1 MALRAFSASCAASHE
16 PFAAVASSRA
26 SKFTVT
32 FGILVS
38 AIAIWIELTIST
50 VCVRDA
56 PVMGRLEMILTVLA
70 VDAPVVPPVPPPPHA
85 PITSARAVMAAAAA
99 VHRLCMQTLLLSGLI
114 GIMARPWRAAS
125 LRRQPRN
132 RASLASRAPC
142 VNEDQRAPLLGSGD
156 ASPRYRCPRSP
167 VHSRR
172 MLCPA
177 PAGLAPDPAVDHAPG
192 SGPRRPFH
200 GESPL

>member
-16 PFAAVASSRA
+16 PFAAVASSSA

-70 VDAPVVPPVPPPPHA
+70 ADAPVVPPVPPPPHA
-85 PITSARAVMAAAAA
+85 PTTSARAVMAAAAA
-99 VHRLCMQTLLLSGLI
+99 VHRLCMQVLPSGLI
-114 GIMARPWRAAS
+114 GFDGRT
-125 LRRQPRN
+125 
-132 RASLASRAPC
+132 LAGR
-142 VNEDQRAPLLGSGD
+142 L
-156 ASPRYRCPRSP
+156 
-167 VHSRR
+167 
-172 MLCPA
+172 PA
-177 PAGLAPDPAVDHAPG
+177 PTAA
-192 SGPRRPFH
+192 
-200 GESPL
+200 